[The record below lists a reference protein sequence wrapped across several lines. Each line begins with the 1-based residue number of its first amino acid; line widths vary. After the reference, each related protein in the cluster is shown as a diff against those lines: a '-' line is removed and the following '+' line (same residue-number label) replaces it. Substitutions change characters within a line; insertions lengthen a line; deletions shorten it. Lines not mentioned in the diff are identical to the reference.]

1 MDAGRL
7 RWANRRILGEYN
19 NEGTPCQGE
28 MARKFAK
35 VTIWRQISGALS
47 NKAGL
52 CRFERV
58 HARWQ
63 RKISDAKDVS
73 GNKQIS
79 MIEYTS
85 ILLSYLDRL
94 IYSSNHSFSIYSS
107 NYVISFSGRVSL
119 RQVFNPHLRL
129 VLNNFQLTTS
139 TTITTT
145 TTINTAN
152 ITTTS
157 NSKCYW
163 LTVQL
168 FLTHSTSSS
177 ATDVSCAE

>member
-7 RWANRRILGEYN
+7 RWAKRRILGEYN
-19 NEGTPCQGE
+19 NERTPCQGE

-63 RKISDAKDVS
+63 RKISDAKGVS
-73 GNKQIS
+73 WKQTNK
-79 MIEYTS
+79 YDS
-85 ILLSYLDRL
+85 IVYQFFCPIL
-94 IYSSNHSFSIYSS
+94 IASSIPPTIAFPTHFS
-107 NYVISFSGRVSL
+107 NCVISFSGRVSL

-129 VLNNFQLTTS
+129 VLNNFQLTTTS
-139 TTITTT
+139 TTITNDNNNNTI
-145 TTINTAN
+145 TINT
-152 ITTTS
+152 TTTS
-157 NSKCYW
+157 NSKCYYF
-163 LTVQL
+163 QSNY
-168 FLTHSTSSS
+168 F
-177 ATDVSCAE
+177 